1 MGKNEVSQ
9 EVKPA
14 DIPPVQQEN
23 LDSQQDIKSQ
33 HGKPE
38 MKSSAVKYILRN
50 LPQENKS
57 QVLKLLNAIE
67 HSSDI
72 NWTPSGRVRLKGTII
87 PQSDILRMTNAAI
100 SGSGDKF
107 HRQAWQNFREALDSG
122 SIVNRKR
129 IGA

>member
-14 DIPPVQQEN
+14 DIPPVQQEKSD
-23 LDSQQDIKSQ
+23 LQPDIKPQDEKS
-33 HGKPE
+33 E
-38 MKSSAVKYILRN
+38 MKSSAVKYFLKN
-50 LPQENKS
+50 LPQESKS
-57 QVLKLLNAIE
+57 QALKLLNAID

-72 NWTPSGRVRLKGTII
+72 NWTPSGRVRFKGKII